1 MFGMRR
7 NKKNGN
13 TPLMVTLVGVGVGA
27 AAYGLMRGRN
37 NGNNGD
43 NNNQM
48 MDNMMQ
54 PIQKAMDQ
62 FRN

>member
-1 MFGMRR
+1 MLGMKR

-37 NGNNGD
+37 NGNND
-43 NNNQM
+43 DNNQM

-54 PIQKAMDQ
+54 PIQKAMNQ